1 MMVERF
7 RRGRSGDQSPDQPP
21 RIPGALPVLPLRDMV
36 LFPHTGLPL
45 LVTQPEAIAVL
56 DEVMRGERMLAL
68 VTSRDP
74 QVERPGASDLYGV
87 GSVGRIQQ
95 FLRRPDGAIMVAIQG
110 LSRIKVWSFLRTE
123 PYLVAEIGVDEVP
136 ADSSDDAEALKRGI
150 LDQFAQFAKLTPYI
164 PEDALTIVLNVDN
177 PLVVAYLI
185 ASILRID
192 TQRKQRV
199 LEASTVRQALEE
211 LQRVLTREI
220 EVSELGQRL
229 QTQAQEQMTKAQ
241 REYLLHEQLRAIQK
255 ELGEESE
262 GAAAINQLREQI
274 EEAKLPDEARSEAFH
289 ELGRLERLSPASP
302 EYSLIRTYLDLMVSL
317 PWSVE
322 TGHDVDLEEARRVL
336 DDDHY
341 DLEKIKERIIE
352 YLAVR
357 KLRGERGS
365 SGSAMERHDPI
376 LCFVGPPG
384 VGKTSLGQSIARAL
398 GRRFLRISLGGIRD
412 EAEIRGHRRTYI
424 GALPGRIIQ
433 GLRRIGARDPVF
445 MLDEVDKVQVGWQG
459 DPAAALLEVL
469 DPEQNRD
476 FRDNYLEVPF
486 DLSHVLF
493 IATANTLDTIPA
505 PLLDRMEIVPLSGYT
520 VEEKLHI
527 AEQYLVP
534 KELDNAGLLA
544 DEMLFTRDGLMCII
558 ESYTR
563 EAGVRSLQRQIGAIC
578 RKAAV
583 QIGRGDFRKRQV
595 DADAVSELL
604 GQPVYQPE
612 VNERNRRP
620 GVATGLVYTP
630 AGGDIIFIEVASM
643 PGTEGRLILTGQLG
657 DVMKESAQTALS
669 YVRSEAE
676 ELGIAPEHL
685 GGREFHIHVPAGA
698 VPKDGPS
705 AGITMVAALVSLLT
719 DRPFRSDVAMT
730 GEITLRGR
738 VLPIGGV
745 REKVLAARRAGIT
758 TVVLPKGNER
768 DVAEL
773 TEEVRTSLRFVYVE
787 LAPEALAVALA
798 SGVGEEQSRMPK
810 DAASSNDSHVL
821 VEGKEQPRDSS
832 SLH

>member
-1 MMVERF
+1 MVERF
-7 RRGRSGDQSPDQPP
+7 RTGRPGDWSPDQPP
-21 RIPGALPVLPLRDMV
+21 RIPGALPVLPLRDTV

-74 QVERPGASDLYGV
+74 QVEHPGASDLYSV
-87 GSVGRIQQ
+87 GTVGRIQQ
-95 FLRRPDGAIMVAIQG
+95 FLRRPDGAVMAAIQG
-110 LSRIKVWSFLRTE
+110 LSRIKIWSFLRTE

-136 ADSSDDAEALKRGI
+136 ADSGDDTEALKRSI
-150 LDQFAQFAKLTPYI
+150 LDQFTQFAKLTPYV
-164 PEDALTIVLNVDN
+164 PEDALTIVLNIDD
-177 PLVVAYLI
+177 PLVVAYVI

-192 TQRKQRV
+192 TQRKQQV
-199 LEASTVRQALEE
+199 LEASTVRQTLEE
-211 LQRVLTREI
+211 LQRILVREI

-229 QTQAQEQMTKAQ
+229 QSQAQEQMTKAQ
-241 REYLLHEQLRAIQK
+241 REYLLREQLRAIQK
-255 ELGEESE
+255 ELGEENE

-274 EEAKLPDEARSEAFH
+274 EGTKLPDEARSEALR

-302 EYSLIRTYLDLMVSL
+302 EYSIIRTYLDLMVSL

-322 TGHDVDLEEARRVL
+322 TGHDVDLEEAREVL

-341 DLEKIKERIIE
+341 DLEKIKDRIIE

-357 KLRGERGS
+357 KLRDERGG
-365 SGSAMERHDPI
+365 SGSGVERHDPI

-433 GLRRIGARDPVF
+433 GLRRVGARDPVF

-476 FRDNYLEVPF
+476 FRDNYLEVSF

-493 IATANTLDTIPA
+493 IATANTLDTIPS
-505 PLLDRMEIVPLSGYT
+505 PLLDRMETVVLSGYS

-527 AEQYLVP
+527 AERYLVP

-544 DEMLFTRDGLMCII
+544 DEVILTRDGLMCII

-563 EAGVRSLQRQIGAIC
+563 EAGVRGLQRQIGSIF
-578 RKAAV
+578 RKVAV
-583 QIGRGDFRKRQV
+583 QIGRGDFRKRQI
-595 DADAVSELL
+595 DAHAVAELL
-604 GQPVYQPE
+604 GRPIYQPE

-630 AGGDIIFIEVASM
+630 AGGDIVFIEVASM
-643 PGTEGRLILTGQLG
+643 PGVEGHLILTGQLG

-676 ELGIAPEHL
+676 ALGIAPERL
-685 GGREFHIHVPAGA
+685 RGREFHIHVPAGA
-698 VPKDGPS
+698 IPKDGPS
-705 AGITMVAALVSLLT
+705 AGITMVTALVSVLT
-719 DRPFRSDVAMT
+719 DRPFRPDVAMT

-758 TVVLPKGNER
+758 TVILPKGNER
-768 DVAEL
+768 DVADL
-773 TEEVRTSLRFVYVE
+773 TEEVRKSLHFVYVE
-787 LAPEALAVALA
+787 LAPEAIAVALA
-798 SGVGEEQSRMPK
+798 SDTDDERSSRRENM
-810 DAASSNDSHVL
+810 ALSNDAHIP
-821 VEGKEQPRDSS
+821 VESKEQPRDSS
-832 SLH
+832 SLY